1 MIKRAVCFAVGLCGV
16 LLVFSQ
22 GGANPIIHF
31 KQRFLKPPS
40 PEDIEKPTDSTRTLH
55 LMIAGNVYQTEKHI
69 EYCFDE
75 GTGKYNFRDEL
86 KYIQPI
92 LSIGDIAI
100 ANLKTSFGNDA
111 HNMFSSPD
119 EFALALKYSGINAV
133 MHANLHAAN
142 VDRAVYSRTRDL
154 MNEFDIRYTG
164 AFSDKFQRLGN
175 YPLIINKKGFRIA
188 ILNYTDLV
196 NQPEISKNYYINKID
211 RDQIEQDMHLARA
224 NKPDFTI
231 VYFDWG
237 AEQQDI
243 PSYNQ
248 VDLAR
253 FCFQQ
258 GADLVVGTHP
268 NVPMRLDY
276 VNYYRDGQYKEG
288 IVAYSLG
295 NLIASNEDVKNRNG
309 YLIDMELSKNNYTG
323 AVSIGDWGVIP
334 VYTYYDTLT
343 VPGKTKVYSLPCSAV
358 ESGEILAGIPYIEKR
373 RVINGAYS
381 VRQLLGATADE
392 IQYNL
397 TEQFANN
404 VMETI
409 DLTKAAW
416 NNRFNQKRPEQI
428 KPSEA
433 PVLAGNI
440 KVGSN
445 PPSLAKIYG
454 TEEPISTDK
463 NSVTEK
469 SDNSS
474 RYEEEK
480 SKAEKLFIATAPV
493 TPKKDTAEV
502 AINVTLTLP
511 DTANTLSNKTIEP
524 TAMATPNTEKENIAA
539 TTPNGNK
546 KAEAGDEKEETEV
559 QKKVN
564 QETKEEAVAPVKRNT
579 EEIPDKAET
588 VEKTTE
594 KRETETEVKMKPK
607 GAEDLKSDPH
617 LKGEVKPI
625 EGKSLKLVTDTFYR
639 IQFYAL
645 KKYVPLDTNYYT
657 HLKGFE
663 VMEDTDGLFKYMLG
677 KYKTYHECYQFWKS
691 QMQPRYKE
699 SFIVK
704 YIDGKRILE

>member
-1 MIKRAVCFAVGLCGV
+1 MIRSAVCFIVGFFCFFLA
-16 LLVFSQ
+16 FSQ
-22 GGANPIIHF
+22 DGTNPIIHF

-40 PEDIEKPTDSTRTLH
+40 QEDIQKPTDSTRTLH
-55 LMIAGNVYQTEKHI
+55 LMIAGNIYQTEKHI
-69 EYCFDE
+69 EYCFE
-75 GTGKYNFRDEL
+75 EKTGKYNFRDEL

-111 HNMFSSPD
+111 SNMFSSPD

-133 MHANLHAAN
+133 MHANLHTAHI
-142 VDRAVYSRTRDL
+142 DRATYSRTRDL

-175 YPLIINKKGFRIA
+175 YPLIIDKKGFRIA
-188 ILNYTDLV
+188 LLNYTDLV
-196 NQPEISKNYYINKID
+196 NQPEISKNYLINKID
-211 RDQIEQDMHLARA
+211 RDQIEQDMHMARA

-248 VDLAR
+248 IDLAR

-295 NLIASNEDVKNRNG
+295 NLIASNEEVKNRNG

-323 AVSIGDWGVIP
+323 AVSLGDWGVIP
-334 VYTYYDTLT
+334 VYTYYDTLSI
-343 VPGKTKVYSLPCSAV
+343 PGKTKVYSVPCSAV
-358 ESGEILAGIPYIEKR
+358 ESGDILAGLPYIEKR

-397 TEQFANN
+397 TELVANN

-416 NNRFNQKRPEQI
+416 NNRFNQKRPELI
-428 KPSEA
+428 KPSDA
-433 PVLAGNI
+433 PILAGTT
-440 KVGSN
+440 KAGSN
-445 PPSLAKIYG
+445 PPSLAMIYG
-454 TEEPISTDK
+454 KEDSVNTDE
-463 NSVTEK
+463 NPVAEK
-469 SDNSS
+469 SKSS
-474 RYEEEK
+474 NRYEAEK
-480 SKAEKLFIATAPV
+480 NKAEKLFTASETKTV
-493 TPKKDTAEV
+493 TVNTDSTTSAAFPHA
-502 AINVTLTLP
+502 
-511 DTANTLSNKTIEP
+511 DTANILHRPSIEP
-524 TAMATPNTEKENIAA
+524 TVKTTGNTAKESVADNPSAEKENIK
-539 TTPNGNK
+539 NV
-546 KAEAGDEKEETEV
+546 DE
-559 QKKVN
+559 
-564 QETKEEAVAPVKRNT
+564 
-579 EEIPDKAET
+579 
-588 VEKTTE
+588 VEKE
-594 KRETETEVKMKPK
+594 KRETEAEVKMKTK
-607 GAEDLKSDPH
+607 GVEDLKSSSVNAN
-617 LKGEVKPI
+617 EVIKPI
-625 EGKSLKLVTDTFYR
+625 EGKNLKLVTDTFYR

-663 VMEDTDGLFKYMLG
+663 VIEDTDGLFKYMLG